1 MVQMRKHLTTKNIL
15 RTLAILGGA
24 AAGYAYYYFVGC
36 YNGSC
41 AIQSNPWFST
51 FYGAFIV
58 AVLVIPVKKKSSP
71 QT

>member
-1 MVQMRKHLTTKNIL
+1 MVRMRKYITTKNLL
-15 RTLAILGGA
+15 RTLAIIGGG
-24 AAGYAYYYFVGC
+24 AAGYAYYHFIGC
-36 YNGSC
+36 YNGTC
-41 AIQSNPWFST
+41 AIQSNPYFST